1 MNTRKVIRVG
11 HSAAVTI
18 PKTMLPEPFHP
29 CIGDSVIVERIG
41 NSIIITKI
49 SEKQHIS

>member
-1 MNTRKVIRVG
+1 MNTRKVLRVG

-18 PKTMLPEPFHP
+18 PKTILPDPFQP
-29 CIGDSVIVERIG
+29 NIGDSVIMERIG

-49 SEKQHIS
+49 NKKHHI

>member
-11 HSAAVTI
+11 NSAAVTI
-18 PKTMLPEPFHP
+18 PPAILPEPYQP
-29 CIGDSVIVERIG
+29 VAGDSVMVERIG

-49 SEKQHIS
+49 DRNHLV